1 MAVVS
6 QSIPNFLNGISQQ
19 TPTQRGIN
27 QGTEQINLQN
37 DIVNGLSKR
46 PPLEYIA
53 TLDGTNV
60 YPNKSKIWNIQ
71 RDENNKYICVL
82 YNGGIKVFDL
92 AGVEK
97 TVSFPDG
104 TSYLVSTNPK
114 EDFKLVNIADY
125 TFIANKSIVP
135 EDHASS
141 SAAKVEEFYINF
153 LVTNFG
159 REYQIKL
166 THPDLAYGIN
176 AVLQMPDGSDAD
188 HDTDFRDTG
197 KLIDIFLKGTSSAYW
212 NASSSMVFNLN
223 RADTGASLS
232 TSQGL
237 GTYSAVTAEFTFTQ
251 YNSSLHCAVVDGNA
265 AYTVNTVDGGGN
277 NEMYSIRDEIADFT
291 KLPYFGK
298 TGTKIKVTGKVD
310 DTASDYWV
318 EYSGNGVWTEC
329 IAPATN
335 RGLDNT
341 KMPHALINN
350 NDGTFTFRQQTYTE
364 RGAGDEDTNPD
375 PTFVDR
381 AIQNLTFY
389 KNRLGILS
397 GENLILSGN
406 ADYFNFFGT
415 TVVQV
420 LDTDPIDIA
429 ASGNRVNTL
438 KNSISFNETLLLFSD
453 TAQYKLASSGEAISP
468 TTAVLNEVSTF
479 SHDDGVQPVSSGQY
493 AYFAQRRN
501 NNTAIR
507 EYYSDNDTLTNDGLD
522 ITVAVQKLLPTNAYQ
537 IISNSTEDVLMV
549 LCSDTADSQSAP
561 YATGSNVTATNA
573 DTIYLYKYFFDKGE
587 KVQTAWS
594 KWTFT
599 GVKILGGMTDRS
611 YVYLFVAEGK
621 TTKLFKIDL
630 QNLDDATIGFNVHL
644 DLRKT
649 VTGTYSSGTGLTTL
663 TSPYG
668 YKTGLIA
675 VDASTGANYALTD
688 AANATCTI
696 TVTDA
701 LNIAVGTTLTFTD
714 NAGVS
719 TTMTGTAT
727 NPTTNPNE
735 FSVGVDAASTA
746 DNIAV
751 AAGGVLGIN
760 ALAGYSAPN
769 PASNVITVTRAVAG
783 ASNLTVTSSDPVRL
797 AVTNFVTPATTFTLV
812 GNHTNLI
819 IGVPYESKYTLSPQ
833 YVRENTGR
841 GLMAVTSGRYQ
852 IRTISFDYE
861 NTGFF
866 TVEVTPENRDM
877 YTTVMN
883 GYVVGFSGSVDNPAI
898 SSGTLVVP
906 VQSKNT
912 QFVLDIKSSSH
923 LPMFIPSAEV
933 EGFYHRRSK
942 RI

>member
-1 MAVVS
+1 MPVVS

-27 QGTEQINLQN
+27 QGTEQINLQS
-37 DIVNGLSKR
+37 DIVKGLSKR
-46 PPLEYIA
+46 PPLEFIA

-60 YPNKSKIWNIQ
+60 YPNTVKTWTIQ
-71 RDENNKYICVL
+71 RDENNKYICVF
-82 YNGGIKVFDL
+82 YNGGVKVFDL

-97 TVSFPDG
+97 TVTFPDG
-104 TSYLVSTNPK
+104 ASYLTSTNPK
-114 EDFKLVNIADY
+114 EDFKMVNIADF
-125 TFIANKSIVP
+125 TFVANKSIVP
-135 EDHASS
+135 AANASS

-188 HDTDFRDTG
+188 NDTDFRDTG
-197 KLIDIFLKGTSSAYW
+197 KLIDIFLKGTSSPYW
-212 NASSSMVFNLN
+212 NASSSMAFALE
-223 RADTGASLS
+223 RADTGATLTS
-232 TSQGL
+232 SQGL
-237 GTYSAVTAEFTFTQ
+237 ATYSAVTAEFTFTQ
-251 YNSSLHCAVVDGNA
+251 YNSALYCAVVDGNA
-265 AYTVNTVDGGGN
+265 AYTVTTFDGGGN
-277 NEMYSIRDEIADFT
+277 NEMYVIRDEIADFT

-298 TGTKIKVTGKVD
+298 TGTKIKVTGKAD
-310 DTASDYWV
+310 DTSSDYWV
-318 EYSGNGVWTEC
+318 SYTGNGVWSEC

-335 RGLDNT
+335 LGVDDT

-350 NDGTFTFRQQTYTE
+350 NDGTFSFRKQSYVN
-364 RGAGDEDTNPD
+364 RDAGDTDTNPN
-375 PTFVDR
+375 PTFIGT

-406 ADYFNFFGT
+406 ADYFNWFST

-453 TAQYKLASSGEAISP
+453 TAQYKLASSGETISP

-479 SHDDGVQPVSSGQY
+479 SHDANVSPVSSGQY
-493 AYFAQRRN
+493 AYFAQNRN
-501 NNTAIR
+501 DNTAIR

-522 ITVAVQKLLPTNAYQ
+522 ITVAVQTLLPTNAYE
-537 IISNSTEDVLMV
+537 IISNTTEDVLAL
-549 LCSDTADSQSAP
+549 LCSDTADAQTAP

-573 DTIYLYKYFFDKGE
+573 DTLYLYKYFFDKGE
-587 KVQTAWS
+587 KVQTSWS
-594 KWTFT
+594 KWVFE
-599 GVKILGGMTDRS
+599 GVKILGAMSDKS
-611 YVYLFVAEGK
+611 NIYLFAAEGQ

-630 QNLDDATIGFNVHL
+630 QNLADSPVAFNVYV
-644 DLRKT
+644 DLKKT
-649 VTGTYSSGTGLTTL
+649 VTGTYDAATGKTTF

-668 YKTGLIA
+668 AKAGLMAINA
-675 VDASTGANYALTD
+675 ATGANY
-688 AANATCTI
+688 
-696 TVTDA
+696 
-701 LNIAVGTTLTFTD
+701 
-714 NAGVS
+714 
-719 TTMTGTAT
+719 TAT
-727 NPTTNPNE
+727 NTT
-735 FSVGVDAASTA
+735 GSTYTIEG
-746 DNIAV
+746 N
-751 AAGGVLGIN
+751 
-760 ALAGYSAPN
+760 Y
-769 PASNVITVTRAVAG
+769 
-783 ASNLTVTSSDPVRL
+783 TS
-797 AVTNFVTPATTFTLV
+797 
-812 GNHTNLI
+812 LI

-841 GLMAVTSGRYQ
+841 GLMAITSGRYQ

-866 TVEVTPENRDM
+866 TVEVTPENRDT
-877 YTTVMN
+877 YTKEMN
-883 GYVVGFSGSVDNPAI
+883 GYVIGFSGSVDNPAT

-906 VQSKNT
+906 VQSRNT
-912 QFVLDIKSSSH
+912 QFTLDVKSSSH
-923 LPMFIPSAEV
+923 LPLYIPSAEV
-933 EGFYHRRSK
+933 EGYYHRRSK

>member
-188 HDTDFRDTG
+188 NDTDFRDTG

-251 YNSSLHCAVVDGNA
+251 YNSSLYCAVVDGNA
-265 AYTVNTVDGGGN
+265 AYTVSTVDGGGN

-329 IAPATN
+329 IAPSTN
-335 RGLDNT
+335 RGLDDT

-350 NDGTFTFRQQTYTE
+350 NDGTFTFRQQTYVE

-501 NNTAIR
+501 DNTAIR

-537 IISNSTEDVLMV
+537 MISNSTEDVLMV
-549 LCSDTADSQSAP
+549 LCADTADSQSAP

-675 VDASTGANYALTD
+675 VDASTGANYALTSSSS
-688 AANATCTI
+688 ATCTI
-696 TVTDA
+696 TVADYA
-701 LNIAVGTTLTFTD
+701 NIAVGTALTLKFHD
-714 NAGVS
+714 G
-719 TTMTGTAT
+719 TTITLQSEAISGSAPSSPSGNTHYFR
-727 NPTTNPNE
+727 PNE
-735 FSVGVDAASTA
+735 SNDTTA
-746 DNIAV
+746 DNIYTALNAV
-751 AAGGVLGIN
+751 SGFTVA
-760 ALAGYSAPN
+760 N
-769 PASNVITVTRAVAG
+769 PAANVVTVTRDAAG
-783 ASNLTVTSSDPVRL
+783 DSNLTVTSADTTRL
-797 AVTNFVTPATTFTLV
+797 AVTDFVAGDNFTLV

-883 GYVVGFSGSVDNPAI
+883 GYVIGFSGSVDNPAI

>member
-1 MAVVS
+1 MPVVS

-27 QGTEQINLQN
+27 QGTEQINLQS
-37 DIVNGLSKR
+37 DIVKGLSKR
-46 PPLEYIA
+46 PPLEFIA

-60 YPNKSKIWNIQ
+60 YPNTVKTWTIQ
-71 RDENNKYICVL
+71 RDENNKYICVF
-82 YNGGIKVFDL
+82 YNGGVKVFDL

-97 TVSFPDG
+97 TVTFPDG
-104 TSYLVSTNPK
+104 TSYLTSTNPK
-114 EDFKLVNIADY
+114 EDFKMVNIADY
-125 TFIANKSIVP
+125 TFVANKSIVP
-135 EDHASS
+135 AANASS

-188 HDTDFRDTG
+188 NDTDFRDTG
-197 KLIDIFLKGTSSAYW
+197 KLIDIFLKGTSSPYW
-212 NASSSMVFNLN
+212 NASSSMTFALE
-223 RADTGASLS
+223 RADTGATLTS
-232 TSQGL
+232 SQGL
-237 GTYSAVTAEFTFTQ
+237 ATYSAVTAEFTFTQ
-251 YNSSLHCAVVDGNA
+251 YNSALYCAVVHGNA
-265 AYTVNTVDGGGN
+265 AYTVTTFDGGGN
-277 NEMYSIRDEIADFT
+277 NEMYVIRDEIADFT

-298 TGTKIKVTGKVD
+298 TGTKIKVTGKAD
-310 DTASDYWV
+310 DTSSDYWV
-318 EYSGNGVWTEC
+318 SYTGNGVWSEC

-335 RGLDNT
+335 LGVDDT

-350 NDGTFTFRQQTYTE
+350 NDGTFSFRKQSYVN
-364 RGAGDEDTNPD
+364 RDAGDIDTNPN
-375 PTFVDR
+375 PTFIGT

-406 ADYFNFFGT
+406 ADYFNWFAT

-479 SHDDGVQPVSSGQY
+479 SHDANVAPVSSGQY
-493 AYFAQRRN
+493 AYFAQNRN

-522 ITVAVQKLLPTNAYQ
+522 ITVAVQTLLPTNAYQ
-537 IISNSTEDVLMV
+537 IISNTTEDVLAL
-549 LCSDTADSQSAP
+549 LCSDTADAQTAP

-573 DTIYLYKYFFDKGE
+573 DTLYVYKYFFDKGE
-587 KVQTAWS
+587 KVQTSWS
-594 KWTFT
+594 KWVFE
-599 GVKILGGMTDRS
+599 GVKILGAMSDRS
-611 YVYLFVAEGK
+611 NIYLFAAEGQ

-630 QNLDDATIGFNVHL
+630 QNLADSPIAFNVYV
-644 DLRKT
+644 DLKKT
-649 VTGTYSSGTGLTTL
+649 VTGTYDAATGKTTF

-668 YKTGLIA
+668 AKAGLMAINA
-675 VDASTGANYALTD
+675 TTGANY
-688 AANATCTI
+688 
-696 TVTDA
+696 
-701 LNIAVGTTLTFTD
+701 
-714 NAGVS
+714 
-719 TTMTGTAT
+719 TAT
-727 NPTTNPNE
+727 NTT
-735 FSVGVDAASTA
+735 GSTYTIEG
-746 DNIAV
+746 N
-751 AAGGVLGIN
+751 
-760 ALAGYSAPN
+760 Y
-769 PASNVITVTRAVAG
+769 
-783 ASNLTVTSSDPVRL
+783 TS
-797 AVTNFVTPATTFTLV
+797 
-812 GNHTNLI
+812 LI

-841 GLMAVTSGRYQ
+841 GLMAITSGRYQ

-866 TVEVTPENRDM
+866 TVEVTPENRDT
-877 YTTVMN
+877 YTKEMN
-883 GYVVGFSGSVDNPAI
+883 GYVIGFSGSVDNPAT

-906 VQSKNT
+906 VQSRNT
-912 QFVLDIKSSSH
+912 QFTLDVKSSSH
-923 LPMFIPSAEV
+923 LPLYIPSAEV
-933 EGFYHRRSK
+933 EGYYHRRSK

>member
-1 MAVVS
+1 MPVVS

-27 QGTEQINLQN
+27 QGTEQINLQS
-37 DIVNGLSKR
+37 DIVKGLSKR
-46 PPLEYIA
+46 PPLEFIA

-60 YPNKSKIWNIQ
+60 YPNTVKTWTIQ
-71 RDENNKYICVL
+71 RDENNKYICVF
-82 YNGGIKVFDL
+82 YNGGVKVFDL

-97 TVSFPDG
+97 TVTFPDG
-104 TSYLVSTNPK
+104 TSYLTSTNPK
-114 EDFKLVNIADY
+114 EDFKMVNIADY
-125 TFIANKSIVP
+125 TFVANKSIVP
-135 EDHASS
+135 AANASS

-188 HDTDFRDTG
+188 NDTDFRDTG
-197 KLIDIFLKGTSSAYW
+197 KLIDIFLKGTSSPYW
-212 NASSSMVFNLN
+212 NASSSMTFALE
-223 RADTGASLS
+223 RADTGATLTS
-232 TSQGL
+232 SQGL
-237 GTYSAVTAEFTFTQ
+237 ATYSAVTAEFTFTQ
-251 YNSSLHCAVVDGNA
+251 YNSALYCAVVDGNA
-265 AYTVNTVDGGGN
+265 AYTVTTFDGGGN
-277 NEMYSIRDEIADFT
+277 NEMYAIRDEIADFT

-298 TGTKIKVTGKVD
+298 TGTKIKVTGKAD
-310 DTASDYWV
+310 DTSSDYWV
-318 EYSGNGVWTEC
+318 SYTGNGVWSEC

-335 RGLDNT
+335 LGVDDT

-350 NDGTFTFRQQTYTE
+350 NDGTFSFRKQSYVN
-364 RGAGDEDTNPD
+364 RDAGDIDTNPN
-375 PTFVDR
+375 PTFIGT

-406 ADYFNFFGT
+406 ADYFNWFAT

-479 SHDDGVQPVSSGQY
+479 SHDANVAPVSSGQY
-493 AYFAQRRN
+493 AYFAQNRN

-522 ITVAVQKLLPTNAYQ
+522 ITVAVQTLLPTNAYQ
-537 IISNSTEDVLMV
+537 IISNTTEDVLAL
-549 LCSDTADSQSAP
+549 LCSDTADAQTAP

-573 DTIYLYKYFFDKGE
+573 DTLYVYKYFFDKGE
-587 KVQTAWS
+587 KVQTSWS
-594 KWTFT
+594 KWVFE
-599 GVKILGGMTDRS
+599 GVKILGAMSDRS
-611 YVYLFVAEGK
+611 NIYLFAAEGQ

-630 QNLDDATIGFNVHL
+630 QNLADSPIAFNVYV
-644 DLRKT
+644 DLKKT
-649 VTGTYSSGTGLTTL
+649 VTGTYDAATGKTTF

-668 YKTGLIA
+668 AKAGLMAINA
-675 VDASTGANYALTD
+675 TTGANY
-688 AANATCTI
+688 
-696 TVTDA
+696 
-701 LNIAVGTTLTFTD
+701 
-714 NAGVS
+714 
-719 TTMTGTAT
+719 TAT
-727 NPTTNPNE
+727 NTT
-735 FSVGVDAASTA
+735 GSTYTIEG
-746 DNIAV
+746 N
-751 AAGGVLGIN
+751 
-760 ALAGYSAPN
+760 Y
-769 PASNVITVTRAVAG
+769 
-783 ASNLTVTSSDPVRL
+783 TS
-797 AVTNFVTPATTFTLV
+797 
-812 GNHTNLI
+812 LI

-841 GLMAVTSGRYQ
+841 GLMAITSGRYQ

-866 TVEVTPENRDM
+866 TVEVTPENRDT
-877 YTTVMN
+877 YTKEMN
-883 GYVVGFSGSVDNPAI
+883 GYVIGFSGSVDNPAT

-906 VQSKNT
+906 VQSRNT
-912 QFVLDIKSSSH
+912 QFTLDVKSSSH
-923 LPMFIPSAEV
+923 LPLYIPSAEV
-933 EGFYHRRSK
+933 EGYYHRRSK